1 MNADIDVV
9 GALGDTLVGAF
20 AHDWVAPL
28 GRALLASLWQGAAIG
43 AAAWLALAALR
54 DARAQTRYAV
64 ACIALLACLLAPL
77 NALWRD
83 TPMDAALEP
92 AIESTVAATPLE
104 TFDAPTTRVSSLPM
118 ALARSASSLEIGLPW
133 IVAAWSIGVACML
146 LRLCAGALWVR
157 RLRRRATAAID
168 PALLRRFDALRARM
182 GVAAAVRLR
191 AWTGDAAD
199 ALVGPLAAGILS
211 PVVIL
216 PAALIARMPA
226 VWLEALIAHE
236 LAHIRRRDYLVNLLH
251 ILVETLLF
259 YHPAVWWLS
268 RRIRHERECVA
279 DALAARAIEA
289 PRTLALALAELD
301 RLRAEDERALRT
313 DGAPTAFPLTLSLAA
328 HGGSLMSRIQH
339 LVASKQPKRSPGLA
353 LPSIGAI
360 ASLIAVSV
368 ACLAYGQSEPAPR
381 TARAAMLA
389 GAEASSAS
397 TASAGVAAHDGLPR
411 PDETARARGATGM
424 ILAGDVFADVDPNE
438 STRAKHEDY
447 ALVRHGERGFSISG
461 EMEHIDQIRAAKSRI
476 DQDFVWFMRD
486 GKPYVVRDP
495 ATLARVRAIWAE
507 SEDSERRLEAM
518 SREMEAKSVELEAL
532 AEGMSTQAVE
542 NERIQAHI
550 ESRVAE
556 IREAA
561 AREKWRQDQAELAKL
576 NAQIAKR
583 EAAQSG
589 GASDAAAEREVEA
602 LRARS
607 EAVEARLSAM
617 EAEIE
622 AKSAALEAEI
632 ANEMK
637 PVERDIEARMEAA
650 AAPMEALGEKMEA
663 LGKQHERIMAKVD
676 REVRLELERAMREN
690 LVEPAPQGD
699 AKR

>member
-9 GALGDTLVGAF
+9 GALGDTLAAAF

-43 AAAWLALAALR
+43 IVAWLALAALR

-77 NALWRD
+77 SALWRD
-83 TPMDAALEP
+83 TPSSAVREP
-92 AIESTVAATPLE
+92 TMESAVAAAPLDA
-104 TFDAPTTRVSSLPM
+104 FDAPTTRMLSLPM
-118 ALARSASSLEIGLPW
+118 ALARKASSIEIGLPW
-133 IVAAWSIGVACML
+133 IVAAWSIGVTCML

-168 PALLRRFDALRARM
+168 PTLLRRFEALRARM
-182 GVAAAVRLR
+182 GVAATVRLR
-191 AWTGDAAD
+191 AWTVDAAE
-199 ALVGPLAAGILS
+199 ALIGPLAAGILS

-226 VWLEALIAHE
+226 EWLEALIAHE
-236 LAHIRRRDYLVNLLH
+236 LAHIRRRDYLVNLLQT
-251 ILVETLLF
+251 LVETLLF

-339 LVASKQPKRSPGLA
+339 LVASKHPKRNAGLA

-360 ASLIAVSV
+360 ASLIAIGV
-368 ACLAYGQSEPAPR
+368 ACLAYAQSEPAPR
-381 TARAAMLA
+381 TAQAAMPA
-389 GAEASSAS
+389 GAGSSAGNI
-397 TASAGVAAHDGLPR
+397 ASAGVAARDGLPR
-411 PDETARARGATGM
+411 AEQATRTQGVTGM
-424 ILAGDVFADVDPNE
+424 ILAGDLFADAEPSE
-438 STRAKHEDY
+438 STRAKHEGY
-447 ALVRHGERGFSISG
+447 ALVRHSERGFSISG
-461 EMEHIDQIRAAKSRI
+461 ELEHIDRIRAAKSRI
-476 DQDFVWFMRD
+476 DQDFVWFMQD

-518 SREMEAKSVELEAL
+518 SREMQAKSVELEAL
-532 AEGMSTQAVE
+532 AEGMSAQAVE

-556 IREAA
+556 IRRTIAQ
-561 AREKWRQDQAELAKL
+561 EKWRQDQAELAKL

-583 EAAQSG
+583 EAARNG
-589 GASDAAAEREVEA
+589 GASDAATEREVEA

-607 EAVEARLSAM
+607 EAVEARLSSM

-622 AKSAALEAEI
+622 AKSAALEAEM

-650 AAPMEALGEKMEA
+650 AAPMEALGEKMDA
-663 LGKQHERIMAKVD
+663 LGKEHERIMTKVD

-690 LVEPAPQGD
+690 LAEPAPQGD

>member
-1 MNADIDVV
+1 MNAANGLV
-9 GALGDTLVGAF
+9 GALGDTLAAAF

-43 AAAWLALAALR
+43 VVAWFALAALR

-77 NALWRD
+77 SALWRD
-83 TPMDAALEP
+83 TPSGAVREP
-92 AIESTVAATPLE
+92 TVESTAAASLDA
-104 TFDAPTTRVSSLPM
+104 FDAPTARVLSLPM

-133 IVAAWSIGVACML
+133 IVAAWSIGVTCML

-168 PALLRRFDALRARM
+168 PTLLRRFEALRARM
-182 GVAAAVRLR
+182 GVAATVRLR
-191 AWTGDAAD
+191 AWTGDAVE
-199 ALVGPLAAGILS
+199 ALIGPLAAGILP

-216 PAALIARMPA
+216 PAALIARMPTE
-226 VWLEALIAHE
+226 WLEALIAHE
-236 LAHIRRRDYLVNLLH
+236 LAHIRRRDYLVNLLQT
-251 ILVETLLF
+251 LVETLLF

-313 DGAPTAFPLTLSLAA
+313 DGAASAFPLTLSLAA

-339 LVASKQPKRSPGLA
+339 LVASKHPKRSPGLA

-360 ASLIAVSV
+360 ASLIAIGV
-368 ACLAYGQSEPAPR
+368 ACLAYAQSEPASR
-381 TARAAMLA
+381 TAQAAMPA
-389 GAEASSAS
+389 GASAG
-397 TASAGVAAHDGLPR
+397 TIASAGVAARDDLPR
-411 PDETARARGATGM
+411 AEEATRTQGVTGM
-424 ILAGDVFADVDPNE
+424 ILASDLFADAEPSE
-438 STRAKHEDY
+438 STRAKHEGY
-447 ALVRHGERGFSISG
+447 ALVRHGEGGFSISG
-461 EMEHIDQIRAAKSRI
+461 ELEHIDRIRTAKSRI
-476 DQDFVWFMRD
+476 DQDFVWFMQD

-507 SEDSERRLEAM
+507 SEYSERRLEAM
-518 SREMEAKSVELEAL
+518 SREMEAKSVELEAM
-532 AEGMSTQAVE
+532 AERMSTQAVE
-542 NERIQAHI
+542 NERIQARI

-556 IREAA
+556 IQQIAA
-561 AREKWRQDQAELAKL
+561 QEKWREGQAELARL

-583 EAAQSG
+583 AAAQNG
-589 GASDAAAEREVEA
+589 GASDAAAEREIEA

-617 EAEIE
+617 EAELE
-622 AKSAALEAEI
+622 AKSAALEAEM
-632 ANEMK
+632 ANEMA
-637 PVERDIEARMEAA
+637 PVERDIQARMEAA

-663 LGKQHERIMAKVD
+663 LGKEHERIMTKVD
-676 REVRLELERAMREN
+676 REIRLELERAIREK
-690 LVEPAPQGD
+690 LAEPAPQGN

>member
-1 MNADIDVV
+1 MNADNGLV
-9 GALGDTLVGAF
+9 GALGDTLAAAF

-43 AAAWLALAALR
+43 VIAWLALAALR

-64 ACIALLACLLAPL
+64 ACIALLACLLVPL
-77 NALWRD
+77 SALWRD
-83 TPMDAALEP
+83 TPSGAVREP
-92 AIESTVAATPLE
+92 TVESTAAASLDA
-104 TFDAPTTRVSSLPM
+104 FDAPTARVLSLPM

-133 IVAAWSIGVACML
+133 IVAAWSIGVTCML

-168 PALLRRFDALRARM
+168 PTLLRRFEALRARM
-182 GVAAAVRLR
+182 GVAATVRLR
-191 AWTGDAAD
+191 AWTGDAAE
-199 ALVGPLAAGILS
+199 ALIGPLAAGILS

-216 PAALIARMPA
+216 PAALIARMPTE
-226 VWLEALIAHE
+226 WLEALIAHE
-236 LAHIRRRDYLVNLLH
+236 LAHIRRRDYLVNLLQTL
-251 ILVETLLF
+251 IETLLF

-313 DGAPTAFPLTLSLAA
+313 DGAASAFPLTLSLAA

-339 LVASKQPKRSPGLA
+339 LVASKHPKRNAGLA

-360 ASLIAVSV
+360 ASLIAIGV
-368 ACLAYGQSEPAPR
+368 ACLAYAQSEPAPR
-381 TARAAMLA
+381 TAQAAMPTGASA
-389 GAEASSAS
+389 G
-397 TASAGVAAHDGLPR
+397 TIASAGVAARDDLPR
-411 PDETARARGATGM
+411 AEEATRTQGVTGM
-424 ILAGDVFADVDPNE
+424 ILAGDLFADAEPSE
-438 STRAKHEDY
+438 ATRAKHEGY
-447 ALVRHGERGFSISG
+447 ALVRHGEGGFSISG
-461 EMEHIDQIRAAKSRI
+461 ELEHIDRIRTAKSRI
-476 DQDFVWFMRD
+476 DQDFVWFMQD

-495 ATLARVRAIWAE
+495 VTLARVRAIWAE

-518 SREMEAKSVELEAL
+518 SREMEAKSVELEAM
-532 AEGMSTQAVE
+532 AERMSTQAVE
-542 NERIQAHI
+542 NERIQARI

-556 IREAA
+556 IQQIAA
-561 AREKWRQDQAELAKL
+561 QEKWREGQAELARL

-583 EAAQSG
+583 AAAQNG
-589 GASDAAAEREVEA
+589 GASDAAAEREIEA

-607 EAVEARLSAM
+607 EAVEARLSAI
-617 EAEIE
+617 EAELE
-622 AKSAALEAEI
+622 AKSAALEAEM
-632 ANEMK
+632 ANEMA
-637 PVERDIEARMEAA
+637 PVERDIQARMETA

-663 LGKQHERIMAKVD
+663 LGKEHERIMTKVD
-676 REVRLELERAMREN
+676 REIRLELERAMREK
-690 LVEPAPQGD
+690 LAEPAPQGN